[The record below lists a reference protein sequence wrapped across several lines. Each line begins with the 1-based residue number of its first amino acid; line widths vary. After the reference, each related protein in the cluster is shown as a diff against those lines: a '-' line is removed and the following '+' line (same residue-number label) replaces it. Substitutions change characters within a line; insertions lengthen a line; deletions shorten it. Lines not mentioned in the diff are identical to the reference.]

1 MDFTKYEATA
11 AKCAEKS
18 EYFARLDFNN
28 IAGAFY
34 EAVTAMKEMVELLK
48 KLAETAPAEEATDG
62 EN

>member
-18 EYFARLDFNN
+18 EYFSRLDFAN

-34 EAVTAMKEMVELLK
+34 EAAVAMKEMIDLLK
-48 KLAETAPAEEATDG
+48 QLAETAPAEETN
-62 EN
+62 E

>member
-28 IAGAFY
+28 IAAAFN
-34 EAVTAMKEMVELLK
+34 EAATAMREMVELLK
-48 KLAETAPAEEATDG
+48 KLAETAPAEETN
-62 EN
+62 E